1 MIMSTTNTTRIV
13 TGEVRLSYA
22 HVWEPNSIQGGK
34 PKYSVS
40 LIIPK
45 SDTATI
51 TAIERAVDAWP
62 LLLRSTTRRESSAVC
77 RA

>member
-1 MIMSTTNTTRIV
+1 MSVNSNSTRVV

-22 HVWEPNSIQGGK
+22 NIFEPKSINGSK
-34 PKYSVS
+34 PKYSIS

-51 TAIERAVDAWP
+51 GKIEA
-62 LLLRSTTRRESSAVC
+62 RSTPPSKRVSASSVASARTRPL
-77 RA
+77 